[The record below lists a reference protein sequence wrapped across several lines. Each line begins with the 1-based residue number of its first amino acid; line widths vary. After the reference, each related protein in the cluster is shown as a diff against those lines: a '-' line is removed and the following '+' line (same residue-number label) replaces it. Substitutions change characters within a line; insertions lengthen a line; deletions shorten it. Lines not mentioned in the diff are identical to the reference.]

1 MKIVISPAKS
11 LDLERPVPTN
21 RHSQPQFL
29 KEAEKLNSVLL
40 KKNPRSLARLMGIS
54 ESLANVNWQRNQD
67 FHSLHTPDN
76 SRQAVFTFNG
86 EVYLGLDPFTLSKE
100 QIDQMQETL
109 RILSGLYGYLKPLD
123 LIQAYRLEMGT
134 AIRYKRKRNLYEFW
148 QKNITKALNE
158 DLDDDELFINLA
170 SKEYFKVLDTKALK
184 VPVITPE
191 FKDWNKGQLKVLSF
205 FAKKARGRMVRY
217 ILDKKADTLVK
228 VRNFD
233 YDGYAYS
240 QKHTSDPQN
249 PVFIR

>member
-11 LDLERPVPTN
+11 LDLDRPVPTN

-29 KEAEKLNSVLL
+29 EEAEKLNSVLL
-40 KKNPRSLARLMGIS
+40 KKNPRSIARLMGVS
-54 ESLANVNWQRNQD
+54 ESLANLNWQRNQE
-67 FHSLHTPDN
+67 FQTSHTPDN

-86 EVYLGLDPFTLSKE
+86 EVYLGLDPFTLSQE

-134 AIRYKRKRNLYEFW
+134 SLRYNRKRNLYEFW
-148 QKNITKALNE
+148 QKKITMALNE
-158 DLDDDELFINLA
+158 ELGDNELFINLA

-184 VPVITPE
+184 VPVITPV
-191 FKDWNKGQLKVLSF
+191 FKDWNKGQLRVLSF

-217 ILDKKADTLVK
+217 ILENEADTLDK

-233 YDGYAYS
+233 YDGYGFSEEYT
-240 QKHTSDPQN
+240 KDPLN
-249 PVFIR
+249 PVFVR